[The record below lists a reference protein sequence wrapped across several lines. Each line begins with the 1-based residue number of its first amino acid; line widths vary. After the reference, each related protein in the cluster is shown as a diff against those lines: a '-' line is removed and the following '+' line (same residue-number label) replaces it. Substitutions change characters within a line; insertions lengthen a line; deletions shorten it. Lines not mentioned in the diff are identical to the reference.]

1 MEKKR
6 VDNFWRVIHLCTSP
20 SYFAYLSAYFHH
32 GIMTYVKKSK
42 LAAAA
47 APVLA
52 ALISIISLPGC
63 MLPPAACAAPSCTAG
78 YGWPVKGYS
87 GSSPEI
93 IQRFKAPPKPWLSG
107 HRGVDIRAEPGT
119 RLYAPS
125 DGIISFAGIVA
136 GKNVVSIT
144 HSKGRISTFEPAQ
157 TGLAVKTH
165 VKKGQ
170 EIGWVEG
177 GSDHCRD
184 ICVQWGIK
192 TGEKSYLDPEI
203 LVSRKTVVLK
213 PVDGG

>member
-1 MEKKR
+1 M
-6 VDNFWRVIHLCTSP
+6 
-20 SYFAYLSAYFHH
+20 
-32 GIMTYVKKSK
+32 
-42 LAAAA
+42 
-47 APVLA
+47 
-52 ALISIISLPGC
+52 
-63 MLPPAACAAPSCTAG
+63 
-78 YGWPVKGYS
+78 
-87 GSSPEI
+87 
-93 IQRFKAPPKPWLSG
+93 
-107 HRGVDIRAEPGT
+107 
-119 RLYAPS
+119 
-125 DGIISFAGIVA
+125 
-136 GKNVVSIT
+136 VSIT

>member
-1 MEKKR
+1 M
-6 VDNFWRVIHLCTSP
+6 
-20 SYFAYLSAYFHH
+20 
-32 GIMTYVKKSK
+32 
-42 LAAAA
+42 
-47 APVLA
+47 
-52 ALISIISLPGC
+52 
-63 MLPPAACAAPSCTAG
+63 AC
-78 YGWPVKGYS
+78 KGVQRIQPRDH
-87 GSSPEI
+87 PEI
-93 IQRFKAPPKPWLSG
+93 QGADEAVASG

-119 RLYAPS
+119 LLYAPS
-125 DGIISFAGIVA
+125 DGIISFAGVVA

>member
-20 SYFAYLSAYFHH
+20 SYFAYLSAYFNN

-93 IQRFKAPPKPWLSG
+93 
-107 HRGVDIRAEPGT
+107 DIRAEPGT